1 MKSSLRVLAAAAA
14 LAATTLS
21 AQAATTTLTF
31 SELVGVHS
39 SLTYN
44 GTVGGTLT
52 VTSNTGSLTVVLGE
66 LGVATWTNW
75 DPRLN
80 AGEAI
85 TFTFSQTVSL
95 SGWDMDD
102 GSLLNSKKFKLS
114 VDGGSA
120 QQFSLNSTSSATP
133 LIGTSFT
140 FAYDNQKY
148 FIDSLKFSS
157 VTPVP
162 EASSMAMALAGLG
175 MVGFIA
181 SRRRGNRAA

>member
-1 MKSSLRVLAAAAA
+1 MKTSVRALVAAAAI
-14 LAATTLS
+14 AATTAS

-39 SLTYN
+39 TLTYN

-52 VTSNTGSLTVVLGE
+52 VSSNTGSLTVVLGE

-80 AGEAI
+80 VGETI
-85 TFTFSQTVSL
+85 TFSFSQAVSL
-95 SGWDMDD
+95 SGWDLDD

-114 VDGGSA
+114 VDGGTA
-120 QQFSLNSTSSATP
+120 QQFSLNSTSGGPA

-162 EASSMAMALAGLG
+162 EASSVAMALAGLG
-175 MVGFIA
+175 MVGFVA
-181 SRRRGNRAA
+181 GRRRRQG

>member
-1 MKSSLRVLAAAAA
+1 MKFSVRALVAAAAIA
-14 LAATTLS
+14 GTAVS

-44 GTVGGTLT
+44 GTVGGNLT
-52 VTSNTGSLTVVLGE
+52 VASNTGSLTIVLGE
-66 LGVATWTNW
+66 LGVATWSNW

-80 AGEAI
+80 AGETI
-85 TFTFSQTVSL
+85 TFTFSQQVQL
-95 SGWDMDD
+95 SYWDLDD
-102 GSLLNSKKFKLS
+102 GSLSNSKKFKLS
-114 VDGGSA
+114 VDGGNA
-120 QQFSLNSTSSATP
+120 QQYLLNSHDAGSTP

-148 FIDSLKFSS
+148 FIDTLKFAS

-175 MVGFIA
+175 VVGFMA
-181 SRRRGNRAA
+181 SRRRRQG